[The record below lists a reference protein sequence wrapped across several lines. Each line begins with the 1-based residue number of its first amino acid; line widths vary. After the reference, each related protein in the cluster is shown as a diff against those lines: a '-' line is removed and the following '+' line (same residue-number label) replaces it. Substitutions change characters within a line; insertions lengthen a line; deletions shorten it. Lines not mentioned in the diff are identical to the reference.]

1 MPKLL
6 LITLGVAFSATLAVA
21 FTLIGIAA
29 AARLPTPQLALGDT
43 GKIIEKRLTRAD
55 CLKKPGYVWIEETK
69 RCVKDHRGSY

>member
-1 MPKLL
+1 MPRFIM
-6 LITLGVAFSATLAVA
+6 ITLGVAFSATLAVA

-29 AARLPTPQLALGDT
+29 AAHLPTPQLVQGHAGN
-43 GKIIEKRLTRAD
+43 IIEKRLTRAE